1 MSRRDTFLTTLLE
14 PVALTAWTLINR
26 HRSSLPSPNASSLLF
41 AIGILKNSI
50 QLIKIRLISRVD
62 FDVIMNDWIWWHDY
76 VCVCVCLTGRHLL
89 LELRSLRPVG
99 VRRER
104 VQVRRLRARPMA
116 LRRQTRLFRPGNA
129 VHAMGFATGTRSS
142 LRLVLRHPPH
152 RLRYRHFHPSQ
163 RNAHRQGLL
172 AYFSILSFHFLDYF
186 L

>member
-1 MSRRDTFLTTLLE
+1 MSRRDIFLTTLLE
-14 PVALTAWTLINR
+14 PVALTAWILINR

-41 AIGILKNSI
+41 AIGILQNSI
-50 QLIKIRLISRVD
+50 QLIKIRLISSSWLWCD
-62 FDVIMNDWIWWHDY
+62 NEWLNLMTWLY
-76 VCVCVCLTGRHLL
+76 VCVCLTGRHLL

-129 VHAMGFATGTRSS
+129 VHAMGFAAGPRSS
-142 LRLVLRHPPH
+142 LRLVLRHPAH

-172 AYFSILSFHFLDYF
+172 AYFSILSCHFLDYF